1 MRFLILFTF
10 LTNLLFASVT
20 LSLESFTTQ
29 NEYVTWESGEYLM
42 GTLEVGITTD
52 ENLTSIQM
60 GPSEY

>member
-29 NEYVTWESGEYLM
+29 NEYVTWESGE
-42 GTLEVGITTD
+42 
-52 ENLTSIQM
+52 
-60 GPSEY
+60 